1 MTVRAHEGLV
11 AIDAPLLAAEG
22 LTVRR
27 ALDGTTVLP
36 PVDVRVG
43 PGQVLAVTGAS
54 GAGKST
60 LLRAL
65 LDVLPD
71 GLHRAAGTVR
81 WRGVA
86 VSPGRTA
93 RRWRRARC

>member
-11 AIDAPLLAAEG
+11 ATDAPLLAAEG

-93 RRWRRARC
+93 RR